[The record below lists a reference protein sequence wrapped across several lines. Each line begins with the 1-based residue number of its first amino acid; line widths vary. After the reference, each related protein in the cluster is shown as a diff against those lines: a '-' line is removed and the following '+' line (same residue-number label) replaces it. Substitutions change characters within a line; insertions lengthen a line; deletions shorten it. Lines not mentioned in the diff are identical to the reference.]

1 MSSFC
6 QQTILPKQNVAFK
19 QKEKSREFYTQSATV
34 EEKLISQR
42 NLRLTKIFNGK
53 DFTCNPIGSTFNRHT
68 YLPLSDTLA
77 CSKST
82 ELTVRTKWSTF
93 HVEEN
98 GMFSAIRS
106 FLSLSNDMVVSSLN
120 LALNVQPLIVMVSC
134 SRYTFFD
141 DFGLRKVVGFEIK

>member
-1 MSSFC
+1 M
-6 QQTILPKQNVAFK
+6 
-19 QKEKSREFYTQSATV
+19 
-34 EEKLISQR
+34 
-42 NLRLTKIFNGK
+42 TKIFNGK

-77 CSKST
+77 RSKST

-98 GMFSAIRS
+98 GIFSAIRS
-106 FLSLSNDMVVSSLN
+106 FLSLTNDTVISSLN
-120 LALNVQPLIVMVSC
+120 LILNVQPLIVMVSC

-141 DFGLRKVVGFEIK
+141 DFGLLKTVGSEM